1 MADFKAAHAASD
13 AAARYG
19 AYASSAQPGLG
30 SMPIATVTELYVYPV
45 KSARAAAR
53 SRVRVVATGFE
64 WDRQWMFIDGRGT
77 FLSQRT
83 HPQLARIVPEVGHD
97 ALTLTAADL
106 SPLRVP
112 FSLQGECIAVQVHKD
127 PCVGVDQGDEAAE
140 WASRAIGSAVRLV
153 RVPPDPARRANP
165 RFTGSVVAPM
175 GFADGFPILVCNE
188 ASLSEL
194 NARMPQAIP
203 MERFRPNIVL
213 SGLPAWAEDRI
224 DALTIGGL
232 SLRLV
237 KPCTRC
243 TVPSVDQRLGV
254 FSTDPGP
261 VLKQFRFDKGLLGVT
276 FGENAVITA
285 GAGGAIERGA
295 LCQVAFD
302 AGASSAS

>member
-1 MADFKAAHAASD
+1 
-13 AAARYG
+13 
-19 AYASSAQPGLG
+19 
-30 SMPIATVTELYVYPV
+30 MPIATVTELFVYPV

-53 SRVRVVATGFE
+53 SRVRVVSTGFE
-64 WDRQWMFIDGRGT
+64 WDRQWMFIDGKGT

-97 ALTLTAADL
+97 ALTLAAPTL
-106 SPLRVP
+106 RPLRVP
-112 FSLQGECIAVQVHKD
+112 FGQQGEQVAVRVHRD
-127 PCVGVDQGDEAAE
+127 PCVGVDQGEEAAE
-140 WASRAIGSAVRLV
+140 WASSAIGSHARLV

-165 RFTGSVVAPM
+165 EFAGSVVAPM

-188 ASLSEL
+188 ASLADL
-194 NARMPQAIP
+194 NTRMPEPIP

-224 DALTIGGL
+224 DALSIGGL
-232 SLRLV
+232 ALRLV

-261 VLKQFRFDKGLLGVT
+261 VLKQFRFDKSLLGVT
-276 FGENAVITA
+276 FGENAVITS
-285 GAGGAIERGA
+285 GTGGAIERGA
-295 LCQVAFD
+295 LCQVSFD
-302 AGASSAS
+302 FGAYNPS

>member
-1 MADFKAAHAASD
+1 
-13 AAARYG
+13 
-19 AYASSAQPGLG
+19 
-30 SMPIATVTELYVYPV
+30 MPIATVTELYVYPV

-53 SRVRVVATGFE
+53 SRVRVIGTGFE
-64 WDRQWMFIDGRGT
+64 WDRQWMFIDGKGT

-83 HPQLARIVPEVGHD
+83 HPQLARIVPEVSHD
-97 ALTLTAADL
+97 ALNLNAPDL
-106 SPLRVP
+106 PPLRVP
-112 FSLQGECIAVQVHKD
+112 FSLGGARIDVRVHKD
-127 PCVGVDQGDEAAE
+127 ACVGVDQGDEAAA

-165 RFTGSVVAPM
+165 QFAGSVVAPM

-188 ASLSEL
+188 ASLANL
-194 NARMPQAIP
+194 NERMPEPIP

-213 SGLPAWAEDRI
+213 AGLAPWAEDRI

-243 TVPSVDQRLGV
+243 TMPSVDQRLGV

-261 VLKQFRFDKGLLGVT
+261 VLKQFRFDKALLGVT
-276 FGENAVITA
+276 FGENAVIAA

-295 LCQVAFD
+295 LCQVTYD
-302 AGASSAS
+302 AGATNPS